1 MNVNLY
7 INNPTPDRSRA
18 VAAAA
23 ATAHTARRQLHYRQG
38 ATLLSLRLS
47 PADRPI
53 TALYCVP
60 VLPQGTIILRHW
72 WEPLCGARRMD
83 LSVVKQDLGPYR
95 QLDRQRDGFQRA
107 FDQFLAAEPGLRGDV
122 LDIGAGAGPSPFPTN
137 LPRRIDGVDPSDA
150 VLKHP
155 SLTRRWYGA
164 FETADIPPASYDLAL
179 AYNVAEHI
187 EHARPFF
194 QKVRSVLKPGGVFW
208 ALTPHG
214 RHPFCKI
221 ARAVEL
227 LGGKRAIARR
237 AVNVNAYSSYYR
249 LNTP

>member
-1 MNVNLY
+1 
-7 INNPTPDRSRA
+7 
-18 VAAAA
+18 
-23 ATAHTARRQLHYRQG
+23 
-38 ATLLSLRLS
+38 
-47 PADRPI
+47 
-53 TALYCVP
+53 
-60 VLPQGTIILRHW
+60 
-72 WEPLCGARRMD
+72 MD

-194 QKVRSVLKPGGVFW
+194 EKVRSVLRPGGVFW

-249 LNTP
+249 LNTAPQVLRAIDGLGFASAKFVYMPSMHWDSYFPRALRWAPHLFDYVLGTRAAPFMLILAYRLQVPQ